1 MPHPTFT
8 TEEICSR
15 GQALYETKL
24 KPIVETESNI
34 GKLISIDIETGDY
47 EIADSLITTGDR
59 LRARHPEVVMFG
71 ARIGYDAVYAVGTGA
86 INRVL

>member
-1 MPHPTFT
+1 MPHPRFS

-15 GQALYETKL
+15 GKALYDTKL
-24 KPIVETESNI
+24 KLIVETAGNI

-47 EIADSLITTGDR
+47 EIADSFITTGDR
-59 LRARHPEVVMFG
+59 LRARHPGVAMFG
-71 ARIGYDAVYAVGTGA
+71 ARIGYDAVYAVGSGA